1 MKRLRFGLTAIIAV
15 GLWSPQ
21 FGFGADEPSK
31 DKSKPDV
38 AKELS
43 ALQKEW
49 TNAQETFR
57 KALREAKTDEER
69 QQIVKE
75 KRPNAADFAERFLKL
90 AESDPDG
97 SEGMQALA
105 WLLNYGAGTP
115 AGQKAQAKVPKL
127 KEKLA
132 GIDDL
137 DLLDKYLSALPA
149 YNFMDLAPKIVE
161 KARKNLDHPKA
172 VPVLM
177 WVCSATLYSSSM
189 PELSKVYSGTVDLL
203 MDRFVERK
211 ELAPLADWLPVDD
224 DPPWAEKHLRRLME
238 KNSDN
243 EVKTKA
249 KFGLA
254 SILAYKDE
262 ASQPEVEKIFQS
274 FIEDASSTPLKTQL
288 AEKAKDELAEMK
300 VRGIGKPVP
309 DIAGD
314 DLDSKAFKLSD
325 YKGKVVLLDFWGFW

>member
-1 MKRLRFGLTAIIAV
+1 MKRVVFGLTALIAV
-15 GLWSPQ
+15 GLLGSQ
-21 FGFGADEPSK
+21 LGLRADEPSK
-31 DKSKPDV
+31 DKSKPDA

-49 TNAQETFR
+49 ADAQAAFR
-57 KALREAKTDEER
+57 KALKEAKTDEER
-69 QQIVKE
+69 QQVVKE

-90 AESDPDG
+90 NESDPDS
-97 SEGMQALA
+97 SEGMQALT

-115 AGQKAQAKVPKL
+115 AGQKAQAKLPKL
-127 KEKLA
+127 KEKLST
-132 GIDDL
+132 IDDL
-137 DLLDKYLSALPA
+137 DQLDKYLSALPA
-149 YNFMDLAPKIVE
+149 YNFMDVAPKIAE
-161 KARKNLDHPKA
+161 KAKKNLDHPKA
-172 VPVLM
+172 VSILM
-177 WVCSATLYSSSM
+177 WVCSATLYSGSV
-189 PELSKVYSGTVDLL
+189 PELAKLYNSTVDVL

-211 ELAPLADWLPVDD
+211 ELAPLADWLPIDD

-238 KNSDN
+238 KNSDD

-254 SILAYKDE
+254 TILENKDE
-262 ASQPEVEKIFQS
+262 ASQPEAEKIFQS
-274 FIEDASSTPLKTQL
+274 FVDAPEKAHPQL
-288 AEKAKDELAEMK
+288 AEKAKNELAEMK
-300 VRGIGKPVP
+300 VRGLGKPAP

>member
-1 MKRLRFGLTAIIAV
+1 MKRLRSSLAAIVVVA
-15 GLWSPQ
+15 LWSPLL
-21 FGFGADEPSK
+21 GLRADEPSN
-31 DKSKPDV
+31 DKSKPDA

-49 TNAQETFR
+49 TDAQAAFR
-57 KALREAKTDEER
+57 KALKEAKTDEER
-69 QQIVKE
+69 QQVVKE

-90 AESDPDG
+90 AESDPDS
-97 SEGMQALA
+97 SEGVQALA

-115 AGQKAQAKVPKL
+115 AGQKAQAKLPKL
-127 KEKLA
+127 KEKISA
-132 GIDDL
+132 TDDL
-137 DLLDKYLSALPA
+137 DQLDKYLAALPA
-149 YNFMDLAPKIVE
+149 YNFMDVAPNIVE
-161 KARKNLDHPKA
+161 KAKKNLDHPKA

-177 WVCSATLYSSSM
+177 WVCSATLYSGAM

-211 ELAPLADWLPVDD
+211 ELAPLADWLPIDD

-238 KNSDN
+238 KNLDD
-243 EVKTKA
+243 EVKMKA
-249 KFGLA
+249 RFGLA
-254 SILAYKDE
+254 SILENKDE
-262 ASQPEVEKIFQS
+262 ASQPEAEKIFQS
-274 FIEDASSTPLKTQL
+274 FVDAPEKTRQQL
-288 AEKAKDELAEMK
+288 AEKAKNELAEMK
-300 VRGIGKPVP
+300 VRGLGKPAP

>member
-1 MKRLRFGLTAIIAV
+1 MKRLVLGLTAVIMA
-15 GLWSPQ
+15 GLLSSQ
-21 FGFGADEPSK
+21 LGLRADEPSK
-31 DKSKPDV
+31 DKSKPDA

-49 TNAQETFR
+49 AEAQEAFR
-57 KALREAKTDEER
+57 KAYKEAKTDEER
-69 QQIVKE
+69 QQVVKE
-75 KRPNAADFAERFLKL
+75 KRPNTADFADRFLKL
-90 AESDPDG
+90 AESDPDS

-115 AGQKAQAKVPKL
+115 AGQKAQAMLPKL

-132 GIDDL
+132 ATDDL
-137 DLLDKYLSALPA
+137 DQLDKYLSALPA
-149 YNFMDLAPKIVE
+149 YNFMDIAPKIVE
-161 KARKNLDHPKA
+161 KAKKNLDHPKA

-189 PELSKVYSGTVDLL
+189 PELSKLYSGTVDLL
-203 MDRFVERK
+203 MDRFAERK
-211 ELAPLADWLPVDD
+211 EVAPLADWLPIDD

-238 KNSDN
+238 KNSDD

-254 SILAYKDE
+254 SILENKDE
-262 ASQPEVEKIFQS
+262 ASQPEAEKLFQS
-274 FIEDASSTPLKTQL
+274 LADAPEKTRLQL
-288 AEKAKDELAEMK
+288 AEKAKNELAEMK
-300 VRGIGKPVP
+300 VRGLGKPAP